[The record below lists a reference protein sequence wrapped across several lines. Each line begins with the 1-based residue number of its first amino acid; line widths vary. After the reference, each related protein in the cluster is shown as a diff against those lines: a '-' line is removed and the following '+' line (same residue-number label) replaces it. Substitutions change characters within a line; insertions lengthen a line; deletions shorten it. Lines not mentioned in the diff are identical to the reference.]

1 MKDIKFDDFI
11 EKMKDF
17 DVSALASAM
26 SISAKIFGGKKPD
39 KKMLNDASDKWV
51 DFGVRDLAIF
61 FSTMLKKDPDEY
73 PEFKG
78 KTVAEVMEM
87 ISNPKNKD
95 KYEDSFYLFFFFSY
109 KNCPPCLKVI
119 SVLNNLPPQFI
130 VVGVIQSEE
139 LRDEPLIRK
148 ELGVTFRL
156 ISTNKLKKYIPPYWP
171 TIVGVDQN
179 RKIYF
184 ILPSVPDEKD
194 YLAEF
199 ITKFYEIANPSF

>member
-1 MKDIKFDDFI
+1 MKNYVIGLLLVTIILLGSF
-11 EKMKDF
+11 
-17 DVSALASAM
+17 VY
-26 SISAKIFGGKKPD
+26 KINQNNIYQGFP
-39 KKMLNDASDKWV
+39 N
-51 DFGVRDLAIF
+51 I
-61 FSTMLKKDPDEY
+61 T
-73 PEFKG
+73 
-78 KTVAEVMEM
+78 
-87 ISNPKNKD
+87 INNKN

-130 VVGVIQSEE
+130 VVGVIQPEE

-156 ISTNKLKKYIPPYWP
+156 ISTSKLKKYIPPYWP

-199 ITKFYEIANPSF
+199 ITKFYESAYPSF